1 MGPEDFATLIS
12 LLDAE
17 HPGTAVYLD
26 EVQECAR
33 VAAAGQGFARR
44 AAACLPHGS
53 NASLL
58 GHERD
63 ALAQAVAEIRM
74 TISSVAL

>member
-33 VAAAGQGFARR
+33 VAAAGQGFPRR
-44 AAACLPHGS
+44 AAACLPHGI
-53 NASLL
+53 
-58 GHERD
+58 EREPVG
-63 ALAQAVAEIRM
+63 AVDGLI
-74 TISSVAL
+74 